1 MRNNTPALL
10 PILVVLLAMAACSND
25 TPSQWPSKPVRLIV
39 PFGAGTGSDLT
50 ARLFAPL
57 LAERWATPVVVDNRP
72 GGDSVVGLQA
82 FVASSD
88 EHTLLFAPTGS
99 VTLVPLQHER
109 LAFDPNEELVPIA
122 AGTKVTLAI
131 AATKTVEISSL
142 ADLVALVRAQPGKYR
157 WAAVPGLPEL
167 IFSAFLTM
175 EKLQMTH
182 VAYRDIPNALRDLG
196 AGRIHIMVAS
206 VATMSP
212 QLQAG
217 TIRLVALTNSER
229 SAIAPLVPTA
239 IESGYPGLTVD
250 TQWGFFGWRG
260 MPDALRTRIAD
271 DIRHATSDATLVAR
285 LAAMGQIADGGTAE
299 TFSAAIER
307 QRAQVTAIA
316 RIKGADEGR
325 RPGQ

>member
-1 MRNNTPALL
+1 MHHNTSRLLFAAIALL
-10 PILVVLLAMAACSND
+10 GIAACSKD
-25 TPSQWPSKPVRLIV
+25 TPAQWPSKPVRLIV

-72 GGDSVVGLQA
+72 GGDSVIGLQA
-82 FVASSD
+82 FVASAD
-88 EHTLLFAPTGS
+88 EHTLLFAPSGS
-99 VTLVPLQHER
+99 VTLVPLLHES
-109 LAFDPNEELVPIA
+109 LGFNPAEDLVPIA
-122 AGTKVTLAI
+122 AATKVAMAI
-131 AATKTVEISSL
+131 AATKSVAVSSL
-142 ADLVALVRAQPGKYR
+142 ADLVALARAEPGKYR

-175 EKLQMTH
+175 EHLQMTH

-196 AGRIHIMVAS
+196 AGRVHIMVCS
-206 VATMSP
+206 VATISS

-217 TIRLVALTNSER
+217 TVRLVALTNSER

-239 IESGYPGLTVD
+239 IESGYPVLTVD
-250 TQWGFFGWRG
+250 GHWGFFGWRG
-260 MPDALRTRIAD
+260 MPDELRSRIAD

-285 LAAMGQIADGGTAE
+285 LAAMGQMVDGGTTEA
-299 TFSAAIER
+299 FAAAIER

-316 RIKGADEGR
+316 RIAEPEHVR
-325 RPGQ
+325 VR